1 MINNLY
7 LGEDLCGAAGLDTV
21 EVSRSAVKG
30 EGDRRGGVRHFDK
43 CPAQRE
49 GGGID
54 TWHVSR
60 SGDHAPLGADGRRD
74 LGRGRLRDRHLEHP
88 AVAEDS
94 TFVATASQ
102 LEVGPLPVRTEAP
115 PL

>member
-1 MINNLY
+1 MN
-7 LGEDLCGAAGLDTV
+7 AAGLDTV
-21 EVSRSAVKG
+21 GVSRSAVKG

-49 GGGID
+49 EGGGGGID

-60 SGDHAPLGADGRRD
+60 SGDHAPFGADGRRH
-74 LGRGRLRDRHLEHP
+74 LGRGRLRDRNFQDP

-94 TFVATASQ
+94 TFLDAASQ
-102 LEVGPLPVRTEAP
+102 LEMGPLPVRTEAP